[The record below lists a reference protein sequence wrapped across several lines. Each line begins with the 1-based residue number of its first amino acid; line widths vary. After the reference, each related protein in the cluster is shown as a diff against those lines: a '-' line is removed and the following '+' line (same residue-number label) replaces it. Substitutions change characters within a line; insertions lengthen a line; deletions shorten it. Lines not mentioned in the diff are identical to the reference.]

1 MYTKKGERAHAHV
14 CACVCVLHEKSKQG
28 RRDNKRMQ
36 PTRHTQSQ
44 TEVKDRGKQPDDTA
58 TVTRNAREELGRQIE
73 RGGGNHVRIGNR
85 ALGYKCKAAR
95 AGRICAWEHCS
106 ISTC

>member
-73 RGGGNHVRIGNR
+73 RGGGVKGKRGRYSAAVSGSKPIGG
-85 ALGYKCKAAR
+85 LG
-95 AGRICAWEHCS
+95 AG
-106 ISTC
+106 STGQW